1 MIQTP
6 HTLVNLP
13 VSLHASQS
21 KTFAADVHTL
31 VGSRKRKRP
40 ELAVALDHEGVNIY
54 DIRSSRLSTSYSV
67 SPQCS
72 FTCPPSSVRRRPN
85 GPEPALRLT
94 YCSVKD
100 PKPRIQCFAEKY
112 ETASQQGS
120 QISSSALNIKG
131 SSSPVVHLEA
141 LSENDDEKELGNAG
155 VLVVHENSEV
165 RWLSQNLERE
175 KWKAVAVQG
184 VAESGIAPKA
194 QVEYGVVLESRQ
206 AQKSLLRSREDVVA
220 ILEANT
226 GMALGKE
233 GLKLLL
239 LITRNQAPS
248 ADEALHLRVF
258 SLKLG
263 APTKDVISSTSTK
276 PLQEIISFPLPE
288 PDNLRPPG
296 GNSMFAFHS
305 ASGVLHQYSE
315 GAIAQYDL
323 TGSSPRLS
331 HYMHTGPNSIT
342 SCLRLSNSTVM
353 TTSSTSISVL
363 DMQYRS
369 VQDSLLFHPQ
379 NDTSSNP
386 SQSTLLG
393 QHATAGAHLLSYY
406 APLNLAVAILG
417 RKLVAYHVESPEL
430 HSSGIRK
437 RKRRGLLADSI
448 GRGIKSTQP
457 LHSQNS
463 ATRNVPNALGSYLPS
478 SRILGDQWESMI
490 ATMDRYIMQ
499 KDVEGFEK
507 FMASQ
512 PIFSKTV
519 VEVRD
524 DLDQFAVP
532 MKFNTID
539 RRIILYLLSKI
550 FTLDPDTLAGLNGG
564 HGAHVNLR
572 ISFFTPKLFQW
583 LVGGGGFTGQMVE
596 ASLRDRGSLLQIDRL
611 PVGAFVRALA
621 DFDTSLETLSLVL
634 ESSSHVDVEEVIY
647 ALGMVTRIL
656 QTPSSP
662 DGTELITNGEN
673 GVQGDPDEAMQLT
686 TPTATSDVEEVP
698 STARDGST
706 AQALFGMCLTRLN
719 AFHDAQVT
727 KALRR
732 HSSKDGLISLV
743 HLLRMELARSGW
755 LSHYMDDE
763 YAPIVSEDQ
772 AEDKLSILAKVL
784 NCVVDAIGTGGWIAG
799 NASAG
804 DLMETEDTIIYMKA
818 EVSAALEGIE
828 EATYMKGL
836 LGEILLFGKSVS
848 TQPKPPKVSD
858 ASQIPHKV
866 KPITIPLGSIQ
877 ENILP
882 LGLKAPQGV
891 SQTKVGAGG
900 EIQERSKR
908 DIGRLKSKMVGKY
921 SFERIII

>member
-1 MIQTP
+1 M
-6 HTLVNLP
+6 
-13 VSLHASQS
+13 
-21 KTFAADVHTL
+21 
-31 VGSRKRKRP
+31 
-40 ELAVALDHEGVNIY
+40 
-54 DIRSSRLSTSYSV
+54 
-67 SPQCS
+67 
-72 FTCPPSSVRRRPN
+72 
-85 GPEPALRLT
+85 
-94 YCSVKD
+94 
-100 PKPRIQCFAEKY
+100 
-112 ETASQQGS
+112 SQQGS
-120 QISSSALNIKG
+120 QISSAALNIKG

-141 LSENDDEKELGNAG
+141 LSENHDKKDSGNAG

-175 KWKAVAVQG
+175 KWNAVAMQEVVEG
-184 VAESGIAPKA
+184 GIAPKA
-194 QVEYGVVLESRQ
+194 QVEYAVVLESRQ
-206 AQKSLLRSREDVVA
+206 VQKSLLKSREDVVA
-220 ILEANT
+220 MLEANA
-226 GMALGKE
+226 GLALEKAD
-233 GLKLLL
+233 LKLLL
-239 LITRNQAPS
+239 LITRNQALS
-248 ADEALHLRVF
+248 TDEALHLRVF

-263 APTKDVISSTSTK
+263 TPNHMMSSKNAK
-276 PLQEIISFPLPE
+276 PLQEIMSFPLPKS
-288 PDNLRPPG
+288 DNLRPPG

-315 GAIAQYDL
+315 RATAQYDL

-331 HYMHTGPNSIT
+331 YYMHTGPNSIT
-342 SCLRLSNSTVM
+342 SCLRLSNSTVI

-363 DMQYRS
+363 DIQYRS
-369 VQDSLLFHPQ
+369 IQDSLLFHAQ

-393 QHATAGAHLLSYY
+393 KHATTGAHLLSYY

-430 HSSGIRK
+430 HLSGNRK
-437 RKRRGLLADSI
+437 RKRGGLLADSI

-463 ATRNVPNALGSYLPS
+463 ATSNVPKALGPYLSS
-478 SRILGDQWESMI
+478 SRVLGDQCEPMI

-499 KDVEGFEK
+499 KNVEGFEE

-524 DLDQFAVP
+524 DLNPFAVP
-532 MKFNTID
+532 KKFNTID

-550 FTLDPDTLAGLNGG
+550 FTLDPDTLAVPNGG
-564 HGAHVNLR
+564 HGAHLNLM
-572 ISFFTPKLFQW
+572 INFFTPKLFQW
-583 LVGGGGFTGQMVE
+583 LVGRGEFTSQLVE

-634 ESSSHVDVEEVIY
+634 ESSAQVDVEEVVY
-647 ALGMVTRIL
+647 ALGLVTRIL
-656 QTPSSP
+656 QNPSGP
-662 DGTELITNGEN
+662 DRTKLITNGEN
-673 GVQGDPDEAMQLT
+673 GVQGDPDDEMQYT
-686 TPTATSDVEEVP
+686 TPTATPDAEEVP
-698 STARDGST
+698 STVSDGST
-706 AQALFGMCLTRLN
+706 AQALFGMCFTRLN
-719 AFHDAQVT
+719 AFHDSQIT
-727 KALRR
+727 NALRR
-732 HSSKDGLISLV
+732 HFSKDGLISLV

-755 LSHYMDDE
+755 LSHYMNDE
-763 YAPIVSEDQ
+763 YAPVVSKDQ
-772 AEDKLSILAKVL
+772 TEDKLSILTKAL
-784 NCVVDAIGTGGWIAG
+784 NCVLDAIGTGGWIAG

-804 DLMETEDTIIYMKA
+804 DLMETEDTILYMKA
-818 EVSAALEGIE
+818 EISAALEGIE

-848 TQPKPPKVSD
+848 TQPKPPKMSD
-858 ASQIPHKV
+858 ASQVPHEV

-891 SQTKVGAGG
+891 SRTKVGAGG